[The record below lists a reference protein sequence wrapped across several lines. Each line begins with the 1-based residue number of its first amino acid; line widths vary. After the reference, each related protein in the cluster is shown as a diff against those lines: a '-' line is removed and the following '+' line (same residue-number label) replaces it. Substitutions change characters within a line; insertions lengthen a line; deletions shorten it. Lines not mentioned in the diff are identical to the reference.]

1 MILED
6 RDRHKNELISVVEY
20 LASFW
25 NPEGVKK
32 IRENRESQEHHSF
45 ESDEGFEDMLKSGAY
60 RDNKAIN
67 DIQKNTN
74 LKSNDTGV
82 NHRDKR
88 MLGLPKN
95 IKDIHSLIED

>member
-1 MILED
+1 
-6 RDRHKNELISVVEY
+6 
-20 LASFW
+20 
-25 NPEGVKK
+25 
-32 IRENRESQEHHSF
+32 
-45 ESDEGFEDMLKSGAY
+45 MLKSGAY